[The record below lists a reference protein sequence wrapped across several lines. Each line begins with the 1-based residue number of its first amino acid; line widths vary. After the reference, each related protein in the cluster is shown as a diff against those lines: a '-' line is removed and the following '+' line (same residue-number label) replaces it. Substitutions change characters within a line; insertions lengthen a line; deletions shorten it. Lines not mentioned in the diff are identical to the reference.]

1 MSAPYIA
8 MSPEQIARDL
18 AKTDVLLQATP
29 VISWDELSDQ
39 RHAAAVDAG
48 VVDPRNG
55 KRSLLTGAITE
66 ADLDDLHLPPTEYA
80 IPGLIPE
87 GASMIVAA
95 PKIGKSWM
103 VLGIAQA
110 IAKGGRVFGSI
121 PVKQRPVM
129 YLALEDG
136 KKRLQNRR
144 RQLGGVASPN
154 LLFLTK
160 LEGPAQETITEFLE
174 LHSGSN
180 PVVIVDTLQKIRGV
194 YGGNDRYA
202 QDYTEVGAL
211 KELVDDHPGSSL
223 VLVHHTRKA
232 AEGDFLD
239 SVSGTQGIAG
249 ALDAILA
256 IKRPRGSEDG
266 TLFVTARD
274 AAEGEYAMHM
284 RDGVWTLHGG
294 SLESAA
300 AAAKDGVEKGGL
312 GDRQQRVLAAVK
324 DAPNGIAPAGIA
336 KVVKDVDAD
345 QAATYLTRLVN
356 AGKILK
362 HGRGKYMPLPDGEPF
377 PSLDDHS

>member
-1 MSAPYIA
+1 MTDEVPWDAHLYDEAVSAG
-8 MSPEQIARDL
+8 E
-18 AKTDVLLQATP
+18 
-29 VISWDELSDQ
+29 
-39 RHAAAVDAG
+39 
-48 VVDPRNG
+48 VDPRNG

-66 ADLDDLHLPPTEYA
+66 ADLDALHLPPTEYA

-110 IAKGGRVFGSI
+110 IAKGGHVFGSI

-136 KKRLQNRR
+136 RKRLQSRR
-144 RQLGGVASPN
+144 RNLGGVASPN

-160 LEGPAQETITEFLE
+160 LEGSAQETITEFLE

-194 YGGNDRYA
+194 YSGNDRYA

-223 VLVHHTRKA
+223 ILVHHTRKA

-284 RDGVWTLHGG
+284 RDGVWTLIGG
-294 SLESAA
+294 SLESAR
-300 AAAKDGVEKGGL
+300 AAAKEGTEKGAL
-312 GDRQQRVLAAVK
+312 GDPQQRILAAVN
-324 DAPNGIAPAGIA
+324 DAPGGISPQGIA
-336 KVVKDVDAD
+336 KAVAGVDSAK
-345 QAATYLTRLVN
+345 AATYLARLVDS
-356 AGKILK
+356 GKILRLQ
-362 HGRGKYMPLPDGEPF
+362 RGKYGPMPVGSPF
-377 PSLDDHS
+377 PDLGDDS